1 MGKNFF
7 STLQKIGR
15 AFMLPIAV
23 LPMAGILL
31 GIGGSFTNPVLIET
45 YNLTIL
51 KQGTFLNY
59 ILQLFTNT
67 GTFVFANLPLLF
79 AVGVAIGLAN
89 KNKETA
95 ALSAVLG
102 FLLFH
107 TIIGTILN
115 FQGITEKVVTYDAL
129 IAKGLNEAAARGTAA
144 LYAKELG
151 IFTLQTG
158 VFGGIV
164 CGIVASIITNKFSDK
179 ELPDYLAF
187 FSGNRFVP
195 VMTIILFIPLA
206 SIFPFIW
213 PTIFMGIVKAGQWF
227 AATGA
232 IGTLLYGFTMRL
244 LNVFGLHH
252 AIYPLFW
259 YTQLGGYQE
268 VAGQMVAGGQ
278 NIFFAQLA
286 DPTIKHFSAEAT
298 KTMTGGFLPMMFG
311 LPAAAL
317 AMYRTAEDKNK
328 AAVKGILIS
337 AALTSFLTGITE
349 PIEFTFLFV
358 APVLYVIHA
367 LLEGISYMLMF
378 VLNVAVGIT
387 FSRGIIDFTFFGLL
401 QGPSKTSYHWILI
414 LGPVYAVLYYF
425 IFKTLIV
432 KFNIPTPGRGESENK
447 LYTRKDYNE
456 AKEKGEENRELIDD
470 IVDSLGGIQNIENI
484 DACITRLRV
493 TVKDPST
500 VSDDAKWKE
509 LQARG
514 VIRSG
519 KGVQIVYGTQ
529 AEIYK
534 NKIRNKYKI

>member
-1 MGKNFF
+1 MKNNFF
-7 STLQKIGR
+7 SILQKIGR

-31 GIGGSFTNPVLIET
+31 GIGGSFTNPVLIDT
-45 YNLTIL
+45 YNLTFL
-51 KQGTFLNY
+51 APGMPLNY
-59 ILQLFTNT
+59 LMQLFFNI
-67 GTFVFANLPLLF
+67 GLFVFANLPLLF
-79 AVGVAIGLAN
+79 AVGVAIGMAN

-107 TIIGTILN
+107 TIINTILT
-115 FQGITEKVVTYDAL
+115 FKGITPDKVTFSAL
-129 IAKGLNEAAARGTAA
+129 LETGLSEAAARGTAA

-164 CGIVASIITNKFSDK
+164 TGITSAIITNKFSDK
-179 ELPDYLAF
+179 KLPDYLAF
-187 FSGNRFVP
+187 FSGNRLIP
-195 VMTIILFIPLA
+195 VITILIFIPIA
-206 SIFPFIW
+206 AIFPFIW
-213 PTIFMGIVKAGQWF
+213 PSLFLLIVKAGELF

-232 IGTLLYGFTMRL
+232 IGTFFYGATMRL
-244 LNVFGLHH
+244 LNIFGLHH

-259 YTQLGGYQE
+259 YTQLGGYEE
-268 VAGQMVAGGQ
+268 VAGVMIAGGQ

-286 DPTIKHFSAEAT
+286 DKTISHFSSAAT

-317 AMYRTAEDKNK
+317 AMYHTAQDKNK
-328 AAVKGILIS
+328 KLVKGILLS

-367 LLEGISYMLMF
+367 LLEGLAYFLMY

-401 QGPSKTSYHWILI
+401 QGPAKTSYQWILI
-414 LGPVYAVLYYF
+414 LGPIYSVIYYF
-425 IFKTLIV
+425 VFKYIII
-432 KFNIPTPGRGESENK
+432 KFNFATPGREGAENK
-447 LYTRKDYNE
+447 LYSRADYN
-456 AKEKGEENRELIDD
+456 ATKEDTLIIDE
-470 IVDSLGGIQNIENI
+470 IVNNLGGIENIEHI

-493 TVKDPST
+493 TVKEPKN
-500 VSDDAKWKE
+500 VSDDEIWKSLKAK
-509 LQARG
+509 G

-519 KGVQIVYGTQ
+519 NGIQLIYGTQ
-529 AEIYK
+529 ADIYK
-534 NKIRNKYKI
+534 NKIRAKYKI